1 MIHPTISG
9 ALRGETPPSP
19 LMPLGGAGGAAAR
32 KEELGVLVEESLLIA
47 FIFTDVFN
55 IAFVKVLPAAGNCP

>member
-1 MIHPTISG
+1 MDRPTISG

-32 KEELGVLVEESLLIA
+32 KAELGILVLIGL
-47 FIFTDVFN
+47 FIVFGFLN
-55 IAFVKVLPAAGNCP
+55 VFGLVIGNVIIGAGDRP